1 MPERLSTRTFDASS
15 VQGDGATLILRGA
28 TVGEVLNNRRSAE
41 ARNTWRYR
49 LGRWLGR
56 LFRKRPSESAQ
67 MRDNMAYYARFVR
80 AWNWVGDDGEPLP
93 VPGDDPSVIERLT
106 TEEMAFVVA
115 CVNGERQSEEQKN

>member
-28 TVGEVLNNRRSAE
+28 TVGEVLNNRRSVE

-56 LFRKRPSESAQ
+56 LFRKRPSESVQ